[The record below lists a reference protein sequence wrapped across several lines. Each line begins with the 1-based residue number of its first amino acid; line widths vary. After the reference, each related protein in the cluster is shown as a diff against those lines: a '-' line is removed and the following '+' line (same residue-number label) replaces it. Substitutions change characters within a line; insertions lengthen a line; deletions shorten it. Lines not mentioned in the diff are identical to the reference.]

1 MYMKISSVIK
11 ATIIVVMVA
20 RIVITMV
27 RMICV
32 ICATV
37 RLRTG
42 CHGCGSRFTIL
53 SLACASASATW
64 ETSGADPNN
73 TGKVSADGV

>member
-1 MYMKISSVIK
+1 MLLSRELLHIHENPPVIR

-20 RIVITMV
+20 RITITMV
-27 RMICV
+27 RMRIV
-32 ICATV
+32 ICIEKV

-53 SLACASASATW
+53 SLACASASAT
-64 ETSGADPNN
+64 
-73 TGKVSADGV
+73 